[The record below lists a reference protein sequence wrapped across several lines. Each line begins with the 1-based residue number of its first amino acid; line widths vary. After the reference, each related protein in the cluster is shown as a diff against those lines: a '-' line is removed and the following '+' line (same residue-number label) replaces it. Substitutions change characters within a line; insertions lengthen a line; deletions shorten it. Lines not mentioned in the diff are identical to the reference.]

1 MKSIFVIF
9 LLSLGLIATAQTPA
23 TERKVIHVTGSAEM
37 EVIPDEL
44 YFKIVLQEYMDNKVK
59 VTIGSLE
66 DQLQKAVAQAGL
78 DPKSLELEKVYGK
91 GWEKRKRKQEELIEN
106 KTYLLKVSDPS
117 KIDLVLDKLDAKGV
131 YNVYLSHYSHS
142 KIIEYRKQMKIQ
154 AIKNAKEKATYLLEA
169 IGEKVGGAVT
179 VTEIE
184 NGTGTNFVM
193 NDRYVSNNAYHYA
206 NSISYNE
213 DKDSSYDIQFKTVKI
228 RFEIA
233 VDFEIK

>member
-1 MKSIFVIF
+1 MKSIIVLF
-9 LLSLGLIATAQTPA
+9 LLSLGLFTSAQTPP
-23 TERKVIHVTGSAEM
+23 TERKVIHVAGSSEM

-44 YFKIVLQEYMDNKVK
+44 YFKIVLQEYIDNKVK
-59 VTIGSLE
+59 VSIGTLE

-78 DPKSLELEKVYGK
+78 EPKSLELEKVYGK

-142 KIIEYRKQMKIQ
+142 KIIEFRKQLKIQ

-169 IGEKVGGAVT
+169 IGEKIGGAVT

-184 NGTGTNFVM
+184 NGSSFVM
-193 NDRYVSNNAYHYA
+193 NDRQISNNEYRQYS
-206 NSISYNE
+206 NSLSYNE
-213 DKDSSYDIQFKTVKI
+213 DKDSSYSIQFKTVKL